1 MEAQSKKGY
10 MARALDGVMASL
22 GPLRDIF
29 SDESV
34 NEIQINGPSDIFVRR
49 GGKDVKVDLVLSRHS
64 IEAAIS
70 AIASINDREVGERQ
84 RRYILSARLPGLRV
98 EAVLPPVAIKG
109 PSMCIRRHS
118 TRIIGLDEY
127 VDLGTSTLEQVNL
140 IRTIIKNN
148 ENFLVA
154 GGTYS
159 GKTTLIN
166 SLIREM
172 DSKQRLFIIE
182 QVHEL
187 KVDNPNC
194 VLLECDP
201 EEGVTA
207 RRAVRVG
214 MRYSPNR
221 IILGELRGEEGLD
234 FLNACNTGH
243 PGSCSTIHADSAK
256 DALGRLEDLVLQA
269 EQLPYEAIQNRIGSS
284 IRWVIH
290 IAMENGS
297 RSIDEIVRVDGFD
310 RATKKYVFTDFTK
323 GVSYDVS
330 QKSDS

>member
-1 MEAQSKKGY
+1 MESTPRKGY

-22 GPLRDIF
+22 GPLRDVF
-29 SDESV
+29 RDESI
-34 NEIQINGPSDIFVRR
+34 NEIQINGPNDIFVRR
-49 GGKDVKVDLVLSRHS
+49 GVRDVKFEAALSRQS

-70 AIASINDREVGERQ
+70 AIASINDREVGGRQ
-84 RRYILSARLPGLRV
+84 RRFILSARLPGLRV

-118 TRIIGLDEY
+118 TRIISLDEY
-127 VDLGTSTLEQVNL
+127 VEFGTASAEQVKTL
-140 IRTIIKNN
+140 RKIIRNN

-172 DSKQRLFIIE
+172 DWKERLFIIE

-201 EEGVTA
+201 DEGVTA
-207 RRAVRVG
+207 KRAVRVG

-243 PGSCSTIHADSAK
+243 PGSCSTIHADSAR

-269 EQLPYEAIQNRIGSS
+269 EQLPYEAIQNRVGTS
-284 IRWVIH
+284 IKWVIH
-290 IAMENGS
+290 ISMNDGA
-297 RSIDEIVRVDGFD
+297 RTIDEIVRVDGFD
-310 RATKKYVFTDFTK
+310 RDAKKYVFTDFT
-323 GVSYDVS
+323 
-330 QKSDS
+330 

>member
-1 MEAQSKKGY
+1 

-22 GPLRDIF
+22 GPLREYF
-29 SDESV
+29 EDESI
-34 NEIQINGPSDIFVRR
+34 NEIQINGPNDVFVRR
-49 GGKDVKVDLVLSRHS
+49 GGRDYKLEVKLNRQS
-64 IEAAIS
+64 IEACIS
-70 AIASINDREVGERQ
+70 AVASINDREVGDRK
-84 RRYILSARLPGLRV
+84 RRFVLSARLPGLRI

-118 TRIIGLDEY
+118 TRVIGMDEY
-127 VDLGTSTLEQVNL
+127 VSIGSATEAQVRL
-140 IRTIIKNN
+140 LRQIISAN

-159 GKTTLIN
+159 GKTTLVN

-172 DSKQRLFIIE
+172 DPRQRLFVIE

-187 KVDNPNC
+187 KIENPNC

-201 EEGVTA
+201 EEGVNA
-207 RRAVRVG
+207 KRAVMVG

-221 IILGELRGEEGLD
+221 VILGELRGEEALD

-243 PGSCSTIHADSAK
+243 PGSCSTIHADSARE
-256 DALGRLEDLVLQA
+256 ALGRLEDLVLQA
-269 EQLPYEAIQNRIGSS
+269 EQLPFEAIQNRIGSS
-284 IRWVIH
+284 IKWIIH
-290 IAMENGS
+290 ITMDDGK

-310 RATKKYVFTDFTK
+310 RESKEYVFSDFTK
-323 GVSYDVS
+323 GVPYEAS
-330 QKSDS
+330 